1 MYKGWMERQMYNHV
15 PEYYHGMEK
24 DGFSY
29 HEVKYAWKNYVMKH
43 HEEMRQKERFQKELN
58 AAVSQELRQ
67 ALDLAMKDIRDSLK

>member
-15 PEYYHGMEK
+15 PEYYHGMER

-67 ALDLAMKDIRDSLK
+67 ALDLAMKDIRDSFK

>member
-1 MYKGWMERQMYNHV
+1 MQKGWLESQMYNHV
-15 PEYYHGMEK
+15 PEYYHGMER
-24 DGFSY
+24 DGFNY

-43 HEEMRQKERFQKELN
+43 HEEIRQKERFQKELN

>member
-15 PEYYHGMEK
+15 PEYYHGMER

-58 AAVSQELRQ
+58 TAVSQELRQ
-67 ALDLAMKDIRDSLK
+67 ALERAMKDIRASLK

>member
-15 PEYYHGMEK
+15 PEYYHGMER

-43 HEEMRQKERFQKELN
+43 HEEMRQKEGFQKELN

>member
-1 MYKGWMERQMYNHV
+1 MYNHV
-15 PEYYHGMEK
+15 PEYYHGMER
-24 DGFSY
+24 DGFNY

-43 HEEMRQKERFQKELN
+43 HEEMRQKERSQKELN

>member
-15 PEYYHGMEK
+15 PEYYHGMER

-29 HEVKYAWKNYVMKH
+29 HEVKYAWT
-43 HEEMRQKERFQKELN
+43 RQLFKEREKKRKAEEYQKALN

>member
-1 MYKGWMERQMYNHV
+1 MYNHV

-58 AAVSQELRQ
+58 TAVSQELRQ

>member
-15 PEYYHGMEK
+15 PEYYHGMER
-24 DGFSY
+24 DGFNY

-58 AAVSQELRQ
+58 TAVSQELRQ
-67 ALDLAMKDIRDSLK
+67 ALDLAMKDIRDSFK

>member
-58 AAVSQELRQ
+58 TAVSQELRQ

>member
-15 PEYYHGMEK
+15 PEYYHGMER

-67 ALDLAMKDIRDSLK
+67 ALDLAMQDIRDSFK

>member
-1 MYKGWMERQMYNHV
+1 MQKGGLERQMYNHV
-15 PEYYHGMEK
+15 PEYYHGMER

-58 AAVSQELRQ
+58 TAVSQELRQ
-67 ALDLAMKDIRDSLK
+67 ALDLAMKDIRDSFK

>member
-15 PEYYHGMEK
+15 PEYYHGMER

>member
-15 PEYYHGMEK
+15 PEYYHGMER

-58 AAVSQELRQ
+58 TAVSQELRQ
-67 ALDLAMKDIRDSLK
+67 ALDLAMQDIRDSFK

>member
-15 PEYYHGMEK
+15 PEYYHGMER
-24 DGFSY
+24 DGFNY

-58 AAVSQELRQ
+58 TAVSQELRQ

>member
-15 PEYYHGMEK
+15 PEYYHGMER

-67 ALDLAMKDIRDSLK
+67 ALDLAMKDIRNSLK

>member
-1 MYKGWMERQMYNHV
+1 MYKGWMERQMYNHI
-15 PEYYHGMEK
+15 PEYYHGMER

-58 AAVSQELRQ
+58 TAVSQELRQ

>member
-1 MYKGWMERQMYNHV
+1 MYNGWMERQMYNHV
-15 PEYYHGMEK
+15 PEYYHGMER

>member
-1 MYKGWMERQMYNHV
+1 MYNHV
-15 PEYYHGMEK
+15 PEYYHGMER

-43 HEEMRQKERFQKELN
+43 HEEMRQKKRFQKELN

>member
-1 MYKGWMERQMYNHV
+1 MYESWLENQVYRHV
-15 PEYYHGMEK
+15 PEYYHGMER
-24 DGFSY
+24 DGFNF

>member
-1 MYKGWMERQMYNHV
+1 MQKGWLERQMYSHV
-15 PEYYHGMEK
+15 PEYYHGMER
-24 DGFSY
+24 DGFNY

>member
-15 PEYYHGMEK
+15 PEYYHGMER

-43 HEEMRQKERFQKELN
+43 HEELRQKERNQKELN

>member
-15 PEYYHGMEK
+15 PEYYHGMER

-67 ALDLAMKDIRDSLK
+67 AVDLAMKEIRDSFK

>member
-15 PEYYHGMEK
+15 PEYYHGMER
-24 DGFSY
+24 DGFNY